1 MKKTLSAFLCLPV
14 FVVMV
19 SFASA
24 QQPNYFKQHGSK
36 VSVVVQ
42 RLGAPPKPMHL
53 LTIDPKLGKLFCS
66 IPEVG
71 QVNYELRRL
80 TEQKV
85 QRFDYDWP
93 KKTQQ
98 ALL

>member
-1 MKKTLSAFLCLPV
+1 MNKTLSAFLFLPV
-14 FVVMV
+14 SLVMV
-19 SFASA
+19 SLASA

-42 RLGAPPKPMHL
+42 RLGSTPKPMHL
-53 LTIDPKLGKLFCS
+53 LAIDPKLGKLFCS

-71 QVNYELRRL
+71 QVNYELSRL

-85 QRFDYDWP
+85 QRFDYIWP
-93 KKTQQ
+93 KAARQ
-98 ALL
+98 